1 MPESQDQSSRLSRFH
16 LPFRRRHSASET
28 VRPTDSQLEAGLA
41 KPNDNQDEKIE
52 HNEQVGQLQNVQNGQ
67 GLDESTPQYTDEAW
81 KLVRTFTSA
90 GGAQWSNQAHNVA
103 GTTAANSTDDLT
115 LIDAHP
121 DDVHQEET
129 EEADRRLY
137 GEDYIEEPQ
146 TYKPSVFG
154 ALLSSKLNSLQA
166 ESWIQNGAKQTGLPT
181 HHQHHQRTGSA
192 TPKSGAQTPL
202 RWYDKPQYQ
211 KSATANMLMQAGL
224 SGTATGLPEGS
235 GSLPFK
241 KSRPSDQNM
250 ITTAVDL
257 LNKKLGNE
265 KSQRSAEETQ
275 RRKKAYSEYQ
285 KGVVAEVADILARRR
300 LIVKLAKSFQAYG
313 APSHRLELYMTAAA
327 RSLQIDADFSY
338 IPGAMTCTF
347 RDSVLQTS
355 TVDLVRVPEGLDF
368 GRLSEAITVYKLVI
382 HEKITAQEAITE
394 LERIEKSA
402 EQHST
407 WFRILMYGVASVL
420 VGPFSFQARPIDLIP
435 IFFLGSALG
444 FLNLKVVPRSS
455 HFSNCFE
462 VMAAVMI
469 AFIAR
474 GLGSIR
480 VHGEYL
486 FCFSATAQSGIALL
500 LPGFMMLN
508 SALEL
513 QGRSI
518 VAGSVRLVW

>member
-1 MPESQDQSSRLSRFH
+1 MPENNNQTSRFSRFH
-16 LPFRRRHSASET
+16 GPFRRRHSASET
-28 VRPTDSQLEAGLA
+28 IQPTDSQLEAGLA
-41 KPNDNQDEKIE
+41 KPEAQDEKVE
-52 HNEQVGQLQNVQNGQ
+52 HNEQQDQVQEATAAQ
-67 GLDESTPQYTDEAW
+67 DAPPQYTDEAW
-81 KLVRTFTSA
+81 KLVRTFTAA
-90 GGAQWSNQAHNVA
+90 GGRQWPGYSNNAA
-103 GTTAANSTDDLT
+103 ETTAANSTDDLT
-115 LIDAHP
+115 LTEAHEEDA
-121 DDVHQEET
+121 DDV
-129 EEADRRLY
+129 DRRLY
-137 GEDYIEEPQ
+137 GTDYVQEPKE
-146 TYKPSVFG
+146 YKPSVFG
-154 ALLSSKLNSLQA
+154 ALLSSKLNSIQA
-166 ESWIQNGAKQTGLPT
+166 ESWIQNGPKQATPQNQQ
-181 HHQHHQRTGSA
+181 HHHYHHHQRTGSA

-224 SGTATGLPEGS
+224 SGSGIGLPEGS
-235 GSLPFK
+235 GSVPFK
-241 KSRPSDQNM
+241 KSRPADQNM

-265 KSQRSAEETQ
+265 KAHINAEEKQ

-285 KGVVAEVADILARRR
+285 QGVVAEVADILARRR
-300 LIVKLAKSFQAYG
+300 LLVKLARSFQAYG
-313 APSHRLELYMTAAA
+313 APSHRLELYLTAAA

-382 HEKITAQEAITE
+382 HEKITAQEGIAE
-394 LERIEKSA
+394 LEKIEKSD
-402 EQHST
+402 EIHST

-480 VHGEYL
+480 VNGEYL

-518 VAGSVRLVW
+518 VAGSVRLV